1 MCRGLDK
8 VSEVPTPKPRSLSYT
23 FMEILHLH
31 IPPTSCQRRS
41 HTPLLPRG
49 RNLLS
54 GCHPGSSPVFEVY
67 PIADCRFHWPEF
79 PELLFGNLKAIL
91 QPHGAQDAV
100 RSSLVDRLPLES
112 SSWQGHQ
119 ALVVGARRPAPPGGA
134 LLPNCLPSITHVA
147 RLLLRRQERQALQ
160 PNYPNRPFSL
170 LLPRLSFPVCIFG

>member
-1 MCRGLDK
+1 
-8 VSEVPTPKPRSLSYT
+8 
-23 FMEILHLH
+23 MEILHLR

-54 GCHPGSSPVFEVY
+54 GCHSGSSPVFEVY
-67 PIADCRFHWPEF
+67 PIADCLFHWPEF

-100 RSSLVDRLPLES
+100 RSSLIDRLPLES

-119 ALVVGARRPAPPGGA
+119 ALVVGARRPAPPRAARCSLIACHPSLTSPAFYSGGKSGRHFSPIIPIGLSA
-134 LLPNCLPSITHVA
+134 FCCLGSASPRAFLGKHTFP
-147 RLLLRRQERQALQ
+147 RCC
-160 PNYPNRPFSL
+160 SL
-170 LLPRLSFPVCIFG
+170 LYQQML